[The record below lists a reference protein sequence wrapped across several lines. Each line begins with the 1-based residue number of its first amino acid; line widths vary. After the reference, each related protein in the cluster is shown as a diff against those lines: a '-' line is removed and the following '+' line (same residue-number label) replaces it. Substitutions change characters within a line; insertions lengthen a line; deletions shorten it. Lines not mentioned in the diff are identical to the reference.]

1 MGLFTKA
8 EYKRILL
15 DYRFADDDKY
25 PCIEAYGDVFGKTK
39 YCNTIYAITDASMYD
54 DGRYDRLIND
64 FNNMQGRLKIE
75 VDIKMKKGNPVDFK
89 IDLARLAATIGN
101 ADIADNMELLG
112 WGFNDESDIFWTL
125 TG

>member
-1 MGLFTKA
+1 
-8 EYKRILL
+8 
-15 DYRFADDDKY
+15 
-25 PCIEAYGDVFGKTK
+25 
-39 YCNTIYAITDASMYD
+39 MYD

-101 ADIADNMELLG
+101 TDIADNMELLG
-112 WGFNDESDIFWTL
+112 WGFNDESDRSSTNPSTKL
-125 TG
+125 